1 MRKVLLKKWGI
12 STYDNNAPFILE
24 SGLLE
29 IQFTFP
35 VKTGDYYL
43 VSENNG
49 KMKTLIGQDGV
60 VSVSVSEGVFAATV
74 KRYLD
79 GRLREQ
85 FPLEPLEI
93 RSVEGEVTAFPEL
106 SILQKSVKETCD
118 AYTQAREAL
127 EKKETA
133 LDEVVNEAKNAMKDE
148 AHRLAVAFFSFAYAE
163 YLTDIQMNSKDL
175 TPAEFVKVFGYD
187 SSEFTEDEL
196 NNMSK
201 EKDL

>member
-1 MRKVLLKKWGI
+1 MKTITLTRGKI
-12 STYDNNAPFILE
+12 STYDDKTPFLVENGALE
-24 SGLLE
+24 VKFVLPS
-29 IQFTFP
+29 
-35 VKTGDYYL
+35 KTGEYYL
-43 VSENNG
+43 VTDNNG
-49 KMKTLIGQDGV
+49 KQKTFIPQDGQ
-60 VSVSVSEGVFAATV
+60 VSLSVTEGALNATV
-74 KRYLD
+74 KRYVN
-79 GRLREQ
+79 GRMTEQ
-85 FPLEPLEI
+85 YPIEPLEI
-93 RSVEGEVTAFPEL
+93 RSVNDEVSAFPEL

-148 AHRLAVAFFSFAYAE
+148 AHRLAVAFFSFAYTE